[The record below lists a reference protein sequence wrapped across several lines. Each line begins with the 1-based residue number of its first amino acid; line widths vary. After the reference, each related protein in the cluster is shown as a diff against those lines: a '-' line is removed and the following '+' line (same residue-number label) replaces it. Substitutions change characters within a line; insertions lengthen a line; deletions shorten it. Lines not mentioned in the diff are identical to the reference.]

1 MDGGKERTCSPRTPP
16 YGVVSLVVDAVHRQ
30 TRRRVRATP
39 WSISTSVHKAAVS
52 KNSREHSSHSPFG
65 ANTPTTAAR
74 MPTWCKYVFTGATAS
89 SHSSTLDVVLY
100 TFRRYDSVVVVDIM
114 VCVVSSCVVSS
125 VCLVEDQECVR
136 SLSFVRR
143 GEGW

>member
-1 MDGGKERTCSPRTPP
+1 MWLDIATFICIARQALTLLPNSFGHPDDPP
-16 YGVVSLVVDAVHRQ
+16 
-30 TRRRVRATP
+30 
-39 WSISTSVHKAAVS
+39 
-52 KNSREHSSHSPFG
+52 
-65 ANTPTTAAR
+65 
-74 MPTWCKYVFTGATAS
+74 FTGATTS